1 MTSLLW
7 AGAAAFGVGAALVAL
22 LARGLDGYARAI
34 GVICTFVPLS
44 IGTWYLLMA
53 TGFALRVG
61 DRLVY
66 WGRFAD
72 GLTAIPLFVLLL
84 ALLADADRTTT
95 VTGMAVGGYTMLA
108 TLLATVTTGTA
119 KLAWL
124 AVAVGAFCALLWV
137 LFGPLGR
144 AATSSEPTVA
154 ALFARTRLLVVAL
167 FSLYPV
173 LWLLGE
179 PGFALAPGE
188 WLVPARLVVDAAL
201 KIGVPLSV
209 VGSDALRGQ
218 SSSASDAS
226 RASS

>member
-1 MTSLLW
+1 MATLL
-7 AGAAAFGVGAALVAL
+7 ALGAAAFGLGTALVAWF
-22 LARGLDGYARAI
+22 ARGFTGRARVV
-34 GVICTFVPLS
+34 GVVTTFVPLS

-53 TGFALRVG
+53 TGFALRAG

-72 GLTAIPLFVLLL
+72 GLTNIPLFVLLL

-95 VTGMAVGGYTMLA
+95 ATGMAVGGYTMLA

-124 AVAVGAFCALLWV
+124 AVASGSFCALLWL

-144 AATSSEPTVA
+144 AAAASDRPTA
-154 ALFARTRLLVVAL
+154 DRLFARTRLLVVAL
-167 FSLYPV
+167 FALYPV

-179 PGFALAPGE
+179 PGFALAPGD
-188 WLVPARLVVDAAL
+188 WLVPARLAVDMAL

-209 VGSDALRGQ
+209 VTSDALQ

>member
-1 MTSLLW
+1 MATLLW
-7 AGAAAFGVGAALVAL
+7 LGAAVFGLGTALVAWVG
-22 LARGLDGYARAI
+22 RGLTDRARTV
-34 GVICTFVPLS
+34 GVVATFVPLS

-53 TGFALRVG
+53 TGFALRAG

-72 GLTAIPLFVLLL
+72 GLTNLPLLVFLL
-84 ALLADADRTTT
+84 ALLVDADRTTT
-95 VTGMAVGGYTMLA
+95 ATGMAVGGYTMLA

-124 AVAVGAFCALLWV
+124 AVASGAFCALLWV
-137 LFGPLGR
+137 LFAPLGR
-144 AATSSEPTVA
+144 GAHDAAA
-154 ALFARTRLLVVAL
+154 RGLFGRTRLLVVGL
-167 FSLYPV
+167 FAVYPL

-179 PGFALAPGE
+179 PGLALAPGE
-188 WLVPARLVVDAAL
+188 WLVPARLAVDAAL

-209 VGSDALRGQ
+209 VSSDALQ